1 MAGKIPQSFIDDLLD
16 RIDIVDVISPR
27 VPLKKAGKD
36 YQARCPFHDEKTP
49 SFTVSQQKQFYHCF
63 GCGAHGSAIGFLM
76 EYDHM
81 SFVEAIEELATQA
94 GVEVPR
100 EAAPAAPDNRPLYEL
115 LEQAA
120 GFYRQQLRRHPEA
133 GHAIEYLQQR
143 GLSGEIAA
151 DYGVGYAP
159 PGWHTVL
166 EHFGH
171 DTAAVGR
178 LRSAGLITEQEGK
191 RYDRFRNRIMFPIRD
206 RRGRVI
212 GFGGRVLD
220 DSKPKYLNSPE
231 TPVFHKG
238 RELYGFY
245 EAKKALRQ
253 LQRLIVVEGY
263 MDVIALAQF
272 GIRYAVATLGTA
284 TTPDHLE
291 RLYRTAPE
299 VVFCFDGDRAGR
311 EAAWKALD
319 TTLPL
324 MRDGREA
331 RFLLLPEGEDPDTLV
346 RKEGAAA
353 FEQRVAHATPLS
365 EYLFGHLAAEID
377 MESLDGRARLA
388 ERARPLLDRLPGGVF
403 REMMRKKLSEL
414 IGLSVEQLPVSS
426 VKSSDARHRRHR
438 RHSGSPRMTPVRR
451 AVVLLLRDPRLA
463 TLSDLPQNWRQLD
476 APGITL
482 LSDLLDLLQKHPNL
496 NSAQLI
502 EHWRETEYFPHL
514 EKLCGLAMELP
525 VPEEGAA
532 PEFRGALMRLG
543 QQQRE
548 HETRTLLQRIEQGT
562 ATEEEKRRLKH
573 LLSRNPSQSD

>member
-1 MAGKIPQSFIDDLLD
+1 MAGKIPQQFIDDLLD
-16 RIDIVDVISPR
+16 RIDIVEVIGSR

-36 YQARCPFHDEKTP
+36 FQARCPFHDEKTP

-81 SFVEAIEELATQA
+81 GFVEAVEELASRA
-94 GVEVPR
+94 GVEVPHD
-100 EAAPAAPDNRPLYEL
+100 ATATTGPDNRPLYETL
-115 LEQAA
+115 ARAA
-120 GFYRQQLRRHPEA
+120 GFYQQQLRHHPDARHA
-133 GHAIEYLQQR
+133 VQYLKQR

-151 DYGVGYAP
+151 EYGLGYAP
-159 PGWHTVL
+159 PGWRNLLDHL
-166 EHFGH
+166 GGSE
-171 DTAAVGR
+171 DR
-178 LRSAGLITEQEGK
+178 LRQLRTVGMITEQEGK

-206 RRGRVI
+206 HRGRVV

-238 RELYGFY
+238 RELYGLY
-245 EAKKALRQ
+245 EARKALRQ

-272 GIRYAVATLGTA
+272 GIHYAVATLGTA

-291 RLYRTAPE
+291 RLYRAAPE

-311 EAAWKALD
+311 DAAWKALN

-331 RFLLLPEGEDPDTLV
+331 RFLLLPEGEDPDTLI
-346 RKEGAAA
+346 RKEGTAA
-353 FEQRVAHATPLS
+353 FEERVRHGTPLS
-365 EYLFGHLAAEID
+365 EFLFGHFAAETD
-377 MESLDGRARLA
+377 MDSLDGRARLA
-388 ERARPLLDRLPGGVF
+388 EMARPLLERLPPGVF
-403 REMMRKKLSEL
+403 REMMLKKLSEL
-414 IGLSVEQLPVSS
+414 IGLSVEQLSVSN
-426 VKSSDARHRRHR
+426 VKKDNAHNPRPRRN
-438 RHSGSPRMTPVRR
+438 SGRQRLTPVRR

-463 TLSDLPQNWRQLD
+463 NLNDLPENWRQLD

-482 LSDLLDLLQKHPNL
+482 LSELLDLVRKQPNL
-496 NSAQLI
+496 KSAQLI

-514 EKLCGLAMELP
+514 ETLGGLAMELP

-532 PEFRGALMRLG
+532 SEFRGALMRLEL
-543 QQQRE
+543 QYRNQ
-548 HETRTLLQRIEQGT
+548 ETQSLLRRVECGV
-562 ATEEEKRRLKH
+562 ATQEEKRRLKR
-573 LLSRNPSQSD
+573 LLSRK